1 MNSIQT
7 HSQSRQEF
15 FNNLKDYN
23 WNLDTKKLKAVREM
37 GANIPK
43 EVRYKEPNFV
53 QVKNAINR
61 CDYLIKNRVQYER
74 YEEAEVI
81 KKSKQEI

>member
-1 MNSIQT
+1 
-7 HSQSRQEF
+7 
-15 FNNLKDYN
+15 
-23 WNLDTKKLKAVREM
+23 M

-53 QVKNAINR
+53 QAKNAINR

-81 KKSKQEI
+81 KKCKQ

>member
-1 MNSIQT
+1 M
-7 HSQSRQEF
+7 
-15 FNNLKDYN
+15 
-23 WNLDTKKLKAVREM
+23 KAVREM

-43 EVRYKEPNFV
+43 EIRYKEPNFV

-81 KKSKQEI
+81 KKSKQ